1 MAEFEK
7 LMAASA
13 RPSLLD
19 SHEASSRPAEG
30 AGVMT
35 PERAAESRHMNA
47 LGLTPPRSLLSSFSA
62 AAAAGAASRR
72 LLLTILREVLVLKQR
87 SSSASICTSCS
98 SAAAPVFWTLLLH
111 SSCAWESAGP

>member
-1 MAEFEK
+1 MAEFER

-62 AAAAGAASRR
+62 AAGAGAA
-72 LLLTILREVLVLKQR
+72 LLQALIHL
-87 SSSASICTSCS
+87 S
-98 SAAAPVFWTLLLH
+98 
-111 SSCAWESAGP
+111 